1 MRRREFIALPVGVA
15 LASPC
20 VAQSK
25 LSTPTIGFLASASAR
40 LYGSRIRAFLEGLEG
55 TGFVEG
61 RDVSIEYRF
70 AGDQLG
76 RLLAQAAELV
86 QHPVNVLAASGIPAS
101 LAAKSATGT
110 IPIVFFGAGDPVKLG
125 LVPRLNQPGGNL
137 TGVTTLGGELS
148 AKRLELAREL
158 VPKATAIA
166 FLVNPGNPNTDAL
179 IEDAQAAARSL
190 RLQVHVLR
198 ATRESE
204 IDTRF
209 ADLAQLRAGAMVIGN
224 DGLFASRVEEL
235 AALGLRHT
243 VPSVFQT
250 REFAT
255 AGGLVSYGAEI
266 ADAYRQLGIYA
277 GRILKGEKPAEMP
290 VQQSAKVELIIN
302 LKTAKA
308 LGLTIPPTL
317 LARADEVIE

>member
-1 MRRREFIALPVGVA
+1 MRRREFIALAGGTA
-15 LASPC
+15 LASPRA
-20 VAQSK
+20 AQSK
-25 LSTPTIGFLASASAR
+25 LSTLTIGFLGSGPAQ
-40 LYGSRIRAFLEGLEG
+40 LYGSRMRAFLQGLEG

-61 RDVSIEYRF
+61 RNVSIEYRF
-70 AGDQLG
+70 AGDQLD
-76 RLLAQAAELV
+76 RLSAQAVELV
-86 QHPVNVLAASGIPAS
+86 QHPVNVLVASGIPAS
-101 LAAKSATGT
+101 LAAKAVTAT
-110 IPIVFFGAGDPVKLG
+110 IPIVFYGAGDPVKLG

-148 AKRLELAREL
+148 AKRMELAREL

-198 ATRESE
+198 ATRERE

-209 ADLAQLRAGAMVIGN
+209 ADLAQLQAGAMVIGN
-224 DGLFASRVEEL
+224 DGLFASRAEEL

-250 REFAT
+250 RELLRQA
-255 AGGLVSYGAEI
+255 VS
-266 ADAYRQLGIYA
+266 
-277 GRILKGEKPAEMP
+277 
-290 VQQSAKVELIIN
+290 
-302 LKTAKA
+302 
-308 LGLTIPPTL
+308 
-317 LARADEVIE
+317 

>member
-1 MRRREFIALPVGVA
+1 MRRREFIALAGGVT

-20 VAQSK
+20 AAQSRP
-25 LSTPTIGFLASASAR
+25 STPTVGFLGSAPAQ
-40 LYGSRIRAFLEGLEG
+40 LYGSRIRAFREGLEG

-70 AGDQLG
+70 AGDQLD
-76 RLLAQAAELV
+76 RLSAQAGELV
-86 QHPVNVLAASGIPAS
+86 QHPVNVLATSGIPAS
-101 LAAKSATGT
+101 LAAKAATAT
-110 IPIVFFGAGDPVKLG
+110 IPIVFYGAGDPVKLG
-125 LVPRLNQPGGNL
+125 LVSRLNQPGGNL

-158 VPKATAIA
+158 VPNTSAIA

-190 RLQVHVLR
+190 GLQVHVLR

-209 ADLAQLRAGAMVIGN
+209 ADLARLQAGAMVIGN
-224 DGLFASRVEEL
+224 DGLFASRAEEL
-235 AALGLRHT
+235 AALGLRHA

-250 REFAT
+250 REFAA

-266 ADAYRQLGIYA
+266 ADAYRQLGLYA

-302 LKTAKA
+302 LRTAKA
-308 LGLTIPPTL
+308 LGLTVPLSL
-317 LARADEVIE
+317 LGRADEVIE